1 MKDKHVNTCGWG
13 DHLNTT
19 VKHLVPR
26 GKLKMFTIEI
36 NLIPMH
42 YRYREYHMN
51 LHNSYLC
58 SEQISSVVKIDNSG
72 MSLFFTENSRASYF
86 RTPAPYFDRKLWSY
100 SLLLPIS
107 LQPSNKTKRLRN
119 PLLVWGCDYPLID
132 FIIKFVSEEGLV
144 NIRLTWSNMT
154 DA

>member
-1 MKDKHVNTCGWG
+1 MQSWLGDSTAGSTC
-13 DHLNTT
+13 TAQVIT
-19 VKHLVPR
+19 VDQL
-26 GKLKMFTIEI
+26 LQQLMAL
-36 NLIPMH
+36 LI
-42 YRYREYHMN
+42 
-51 LHNSYLC
+51 LISVISYVC
-58 SEQISSVVKIDNSG
+58 VT

-86 RTPAPYFDRKLWSY
+86 QTPAPYFDRKLWSY

-107 LQPSNKTKRLRN
+107 LQPSNKTKCLRN

-144 NIRLTWSNMT
+144 NIRLMWSNMT

>member
-1 MKDKHVNTCGWG
+1 
-13 DHLNTT
+13 
-19 VKHLVPR
+19 
-26 GKLKMFTIEI
+26 
-36 NLIPMH
+36 
-42 YRYREYHMN
+42 
-51 LHNSYLC
+51 
-58 SEQISSVVKIDNSG
+58 

-119 PLLVWGCDYPLID
+119 PLPVWGCDYPLID